1 MFSTANSCRHPNP
14 NFRVSPFAQMR
25 RELGLPTRPR
35 NTVLH
40 QPSVLPEDAKLKEF
54 IEQSNCLVT
63 FELEEY
69 EPEVLKVKI
78 EELHS
83 FQRNPRFDYKS
94 FRPGTELSKC
104 YKRIMNWESN
114 RSGPFTKKQIIVGI
128 QLRAQEVFP
137 NYPDYVERF
146 TKELDETVNWKIYS
160 LYHSIWFTERK

>member
-1 MFSTANSCRHPNP
+1 
-14 NFRVSPFAQMR
+14 MR

-40 QPSVLPEDAKLKEF
+40 QPSVLPEDVNFKKS
-54 IEQSNCLVT
+54 IQQPRCLVSL
-63 FELEEY
+63 ELCKWDEER
-69 EPEVLKVKI
+69 LKVKI

-94 FRPGTELSKC
+94 FCPGTELSKC

-146 TKELDETVNWKIYS
+146 TKKLDETVNWKIYS